1 MLEARRIIEALRC
14 GIPNAHAVGNLGSS
28 QPVVENE
35 FDRLLSSSLAL
46 PAGLLIKGGFGTG
59 KSHTLE
65 FLHQRALQD
74 NFVCSKITI
83 NKETPLHDPHK
94 LFRAA
99 AESASVL
106 GRCGNGIGEASRS
119 VDFKSKHYR
128 DLCDWA
134 RDPSLDS
141 RLLAS
146 LVIFESPKAD
156 AETRDRMTQFWSGD
170 PLGVSYARDC
180 LRRLRPDMTGKFH
193 AAPQRALALHKF
205 QFISR
210 LILAAGHRGWVIL
223 VDEVELIGCYSA
235 LQRAKSYAELAR
247 FTGQAPSFTSPRMI
261 VVLAITDDFD
271 AAVLEGKA
279 DVAKIP
285 AMLKGNPRW
294 ADIAPMAA
302 LGMKTIRKVATSLHA
317 PDIAEIRSLYSVLK
331 ELHGR
336 AYSWDPPEVTWPER
350 LMTTRMRHYVKSWIT
365 EWDMRRM
372 YPDQEIVVEQVDVE
386 TDYTEMSEEPFETV
400 DEAERKSAIDELLDR
415 LR

>member
-1 MLEARRIIEALRC
+1 MTEARRIIEALRC
-14 GIPNAHAVGNLGSS
+14 GIPNAHAVESLGSR

-35 FDRLLSSSLAL
+35 FDRLLSSSQAL

-65 FLHQRALQD
+65 FLYQRALQQ

-106 GRCGNGIGEASRS
+106 GRCGNGIREAARS
-119 VDFKSKHYR
+119 VDFKSEHYR
-128 DLCDWA
+128 DLLDWA

-141 RLLAS
+141 RFLAS
-146 LVIFESPKAD
+146 LVIFESPKTD
-156 AETRDRMTQFWSGD
+156 AETRDRMMQFWSGD
-170 PLGVSYARDC
+170 PLGASHARDC
-180 LRRLRPDMTGKFH
+180 LRRLRPDITGKFH
-193 AAPQRALALHKF
+193 TTLQRALVLHKF

-210 LILAAGHRGWVIL
+210 LMLAAGHRGWVIL

-235 LQRAKSYAELAR
+235 LQRAKSYVELAR
-247 FTGQAPSFTSPRMI
+247 FTGQVPAFTCPHMI

-279 DVAKIP
+279 DVAGIP
-285 AMLKGNPRW
+285 AMLNDNLRW
-294 ADIAPMAA
+294 AEIAPMAR
-302 LGMKTIRKVATSLHA
+302 LGMQTIRSGATSLIT
-317 PDIAEIRSLYSVLK
+317 PDIAEIRSLYAVLK
-331 ELHGR
+331 ALHGK
-336 AYSWDPPEVTWPER
+336 AYSWDPPEVKWPER
-350 LMTTRMRHYVKSWIT
+350 LITTRMRHYVKSWIT

-372 YPDQEIVVEQVDVE
+372 YPDEEIVVEQIEVK
-386 TDYTEMSEEPFETV
+386 TDYTETIEELSEAV
-400 DEAERKSAIDELLDR
+400 DEVERKSAIDEILER